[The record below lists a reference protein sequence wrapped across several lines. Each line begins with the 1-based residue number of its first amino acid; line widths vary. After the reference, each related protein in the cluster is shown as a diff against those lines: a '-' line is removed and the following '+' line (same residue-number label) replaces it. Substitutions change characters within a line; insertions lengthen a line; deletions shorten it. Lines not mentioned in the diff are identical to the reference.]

1 MAKHTIGSTFSTV
14 LRGITA
20 TVSSLT
26 EVAEGAEVLART
38 GKGMAIRNEKSVTIN
53 GNIALATRLKELAK
67 EAKDAKLSAKD
78 IKRLKDLGLD
88 VD

>member
-38 GKGMAIRNEKSVTIN
+38 GKGMAIRNEKSVAIN